1 MVLIVVAIY
10 SMLFLMNSPTTTQES
25 ATTLS
30 VKLSLKNVTSLK
42 ELYNYYIRY
51 IQFYSS
57 SSNIDENDFTNSL
70 NTTLTPIDDY
80 SLYNASMPLIECPLI
95 PPGLSS
101 AKLINLNFNITLN
114 ELKRQLKMKQRAL
127 KLGGRWRPPYC
138 ISRHKVAIIV
148 PYRDRLNNLELFL
161 RHMHPF
167 LSRQQ

>member
-1 MVLIVVAIY
+1 
-10 SMLFLMNSPTTTQES
+10 MNSATTTAES

-30 VKLSLKNVTSLK
+30 FKLSLNNVTSLK

-51 IQFYSS
+51 IKFYSS

-70 NTTLTPIDDY
+70 NTTLAPIDDY
-80 SLYNASMPLIECPLI
+80 PLYNTSMPLIDCPLI
-95 PPGLSS
+95 PPGLSGVR
-101 AKLINLNFNITLN
+101 LINLNSNITLN
-114 ELKRQLKMKQRAL
+114 ELKRRLKTKQRAL
-127 KLGGRWRPPYC
+127 KLGGRWQPPYC

-148 PYRDRLNNLELFL
+148 PYRDRLNNLEMFL